1 MYTHPDNAAKLD
13 HDRHRDMK
21 ADIGSHRRARQ
32 LRDLARAARRAQA
45 TPHRLRCS
53 WRPVLRLRGRAHA

>member
-1 MYTHPDNAAKLD
+1 MYTHPDNAAKLAR
-13 HDRHRDMK
+13 DRHRDMQ

-32 LRDLARAARRAQA
+32 LRALATAARRAQT
-45 TPHRLRCS
+45 TPHRLRRS